1 MSYRVPEAEF
11 RAHPWRIH
19 EIAPDFEVEDVW
31 QLPGTEPLSAFAR
44 VVEILATLDPNDGP
58 LPARLLW
65 SARTTLGTWF
75 GWDEAADGVGRRVVS
90 LRERLPE
97 DLRGAPT
104 RADHF
109 ADVPFDVLLDL
120 PNEFAAEI
128 ANKTVHGVMH
138 LGAVPAGDG
147 RTAVQ
152 LTVLV
157 KPNGLLGRAYL
168 AAIRP
173 FRHAVIYPGM
183 IRRLATRWHGS
194 SAVAS

>member
-11 RAHPWRIH
+11 HAHPWRIH

-31 QLPGTEPLSAFAR
+31 QLPGTEPLSSFAR
-44 VVEILATLDPNDGP
+44 VVATLTTLDPSGGP

-65 SARTTLGTWF
+65 SARTTLGAWF
-75 GWDEAADGVGRRVVS
+75 GWDEDADGVGRRVTS
-90 LRERLPE
+90 LRTRLPK
-97 DLRGAPT
+97 DLRDAPI
-104 RADHF
+104 RADAF
-109 ADVPFDVLLDL
+109 TDVPFDVLLDL

-138 LGAVPAGDG
+138 LGAVPTGNG

-157 KPNGLLGRAYL
+157 KPNGILGRGYL
-168 AAIRP
+168 AAIKP

-183 IRRLATRWHGS
+183 IRRLAQRWHGS